1 MGKYSGPEDV
11 YRELVDESEE
21 HWLYCL
27 IAFAIVEEQKIEWIK
42 HYEEQYNTPPSP
54 DQIREW
60 YEQQPT
66 GVLLRAKG
74 TAENALR
81 VYSDEVV
88 EAIGDAWRKQVEEE
102 TIVGE
107 IRQNSRF
114 WPQFCINLVGGFAGT
129 VLFASLLA
137 LIAFFVINDTSP
149 VAIVTDLKA
158 NKEEVVDDKE

>member
-1 MGKYSGPEDV
+1 MAKYSGPEDV

-66 GVLLRAKG
+66 GVLLRAELDFIQRRMAA
-74 TAENALR
+74 TRLP
-81 VYSDEVV
+81 S
-88 EAIGDAWRKQVEEE
+88 
-102 TIVGE
+102 
-107 IRQNSRF
+107 
-114 WPQFCINLVGGFAGT
+114 
-129 VLFASLLA
+129 
-137 LIAFFVINDTSP
+137 
-149 VAIVTDLKA
+149 
-158 NKEEVVDDKE
+158 